1 MLLNYK
7 YVTEEMKEEIKNN
20 AQETNENRN
29 DMIEQPMKHSKSSS
43 KTVWSDPSLI
53 QEPRKL
59 QPDFIFKW
67 TRKRSTNRTQP

>member
-1 MLLNYK
+1 MLLNFK

-20 AQETNENRN
+20 AQEINENRN

-43 KTVWSDPSLI
+43 KTVWSDRSLI
-53 QEPRKL
+53 LEPRKL
-59 QPDFIFKW
+59 EPDFIFKW